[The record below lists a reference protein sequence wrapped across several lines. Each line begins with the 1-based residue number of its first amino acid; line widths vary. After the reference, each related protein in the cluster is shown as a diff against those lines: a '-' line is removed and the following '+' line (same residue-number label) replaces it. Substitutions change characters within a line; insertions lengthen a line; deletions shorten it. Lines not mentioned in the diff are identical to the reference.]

1 VTRNF
6 TIHAS
11 CPKRSAGFPRPQIRR
26 SDSRQWAH
34 SSDHPLDHPLT
45 PFGSPSIECRNMP
58 PNSTTTSRSSGVGS
72 DSIVLLIHI
81 RRRRRGGKPLAVE
94 DLHRERQEG
103 PCFGATALGPSRWT
117 KVQFLSSPPWKI
129 RHSQLPQLQ
138 SKWQAYSICL
148 CRIRSRRR
156 HGMRRA
162 VDVAPH
168 GFLSYI
174 LTARTSVAFAA
185 GNNLKELYRPSD
197 VGVTW
202 AGTYR
207 REIASWSGFNAKLKS
222 VPDHGDLFF
231 TSGPLGNPGSSHS
244 AATPLMRSTDGG
256 AGWNAVPGVLE
267 VFAFWFRSVPYRL
280 LDDLYRRMGTQ

>member
-1 VTRNF
+1 MTRNF

-58 PNSTTTSRSSGVGS
+58 PNSTTTSRSSGCRLRLDRLAHLHSPTPTG
-72 DSIVLLIHI
+72 LEAAIH
-81 RRRRRGGKPLAVE
+81 LAVE

-138 SKWQAYSICL
+138 SKWQAYNICL
-148 CRIRSRRR
+148 CGIRSRRR

-168 GFLSYI
+168 GFLSYN
-174 LTARTSVAFAA
+174 LPARTSVAFAA
-185 GNNLKELYRPSD
+185 GNFDHEPSVAISSRSANRRKLYSSAVRVDLRVD
-197 VGVTW
+197 VMVIISEVQQCFP
-202 AGTYR
+202 R
-207 REIASWSGFNAKLKS
+207 RVSGRRFFLAPASAW
-222 VPDHGDLFF
+222 
-231 TSGPLGNPGSSHS
+231 
-244 AATPLMRSTDGG
+244 RS
-256 AGWNAVPGVLE
+256 
-267 VFAFWFRSVPYRL
+267 
-280 LDDLYRRMGTQ
+280 